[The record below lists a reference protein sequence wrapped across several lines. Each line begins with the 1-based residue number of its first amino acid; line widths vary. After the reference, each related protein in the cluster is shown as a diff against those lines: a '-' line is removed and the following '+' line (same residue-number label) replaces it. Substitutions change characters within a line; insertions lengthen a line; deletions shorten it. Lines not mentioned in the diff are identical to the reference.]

1 MKHYSIADLVISGI
15 AYKKVIAYEE
25 EQKVGNHAVCKI
37 SLEMTAGF
45 SNPSGYYNVP
55 VSVQLVSGAES
66 VQLFYG
72 IVTKIRKISEIDYP
86 AFEFEVY
93 SRSILL
99 DRVRENA
106 TYQQTTKLIS
116 ELIKQVAKGMANI
129 YFGVTDRPIGSWIYR
144 NQETSWQLIKRLA
157 SLCNACIMTNAETFT
172 PVISIGRTG
181 KVYSGT
187 VSLIETYRLDGV
199 EYYRTYMPIALG
211 TGLVEGGYVS
221 YVKTFSKGGE
231 IITDYVISGSDGFK
245 SPVMYNQGTEC
256 TMLKGIVTAV
266 DKEKIQVYFEGIDSE
281 QDSGSD
287 TWYEY
292 ATPFATGGGSYGSG
306 FYCMPEEGDEV
317 RVFIPSADESK
328 AFAFGTVSTAQL
340 PDPQK
345 AQWKMPEGQEL
356 LFTDKGIRIACGNHH
371 VYIDLLSG
379 EGIKIWTDKSII
391 VDSQGEIDIHA
402 DDNVVIYGENML
414 QLSASETKIILEDK
428 NIIFNSANVQLN

>member
-1 MKHYSIADLVISGI
+1 MKHFSIADLVISGI

-25 EQKVGNHAVCKI
+25 EQRVGNHAICKI
-37 SLEMTAGF
+37 SLEMDEGF
-45 SNPSGYYNVP
+45 KNPAGYYNVP
-55 VSVQLVSGAES
+55 ISVRLVSGDDT

-72 IVTKIRKISEIDYP
+72 IIIRIRKVAEKDYP
-86 AFEFEVY
+86 EFQFEAY
-93 SRSILL
+93 SRSFLL
-99 DRVRENA
+99 DRKRENA

-116 ELIKQVAKGMANI
+116 QLIKQVAGGDANI
-129 YFGVTDRPIGSWIYR
+129 FFGVTDRPVGSWIYR

-157 SLCNACIMTNAETFT
+157 SLCKACVMTNTNTFQ

-181 KVYSGT
+181 KMFSGT
-187 VSLIETYRLDGV
+187 VSLIETYRIDGV
-199 EYYRTYMPIALG
+199 EYCRTYMPIELG
-211 TGLVEGGYVS
+211 TGMAGGGFVS

-231 IITDYVISGSDGFK
+231 IITDYVVSGEEGFK
-245 SPVMYNQGTEC
+245 SPILYNPGTEC
-256 TMLKGIVTAV
+256 TMLKGKVTAV

-281 QDSGSD
+281 QDAGSD

-356 LFTDKGIRIACGNHH
+356 LFTDKGIRIACGDHH

-379 EGIKIWTDKSII
+379 EGIKIWTNKSII
-391 VDSQGEIDIHA
+391 VDCQGGINIKA
-402 DDNVVIYGENML
+402 DDSVIAYGQHML

-428 NIIFNSANVQLN
+428 NIIYNSANVQLN